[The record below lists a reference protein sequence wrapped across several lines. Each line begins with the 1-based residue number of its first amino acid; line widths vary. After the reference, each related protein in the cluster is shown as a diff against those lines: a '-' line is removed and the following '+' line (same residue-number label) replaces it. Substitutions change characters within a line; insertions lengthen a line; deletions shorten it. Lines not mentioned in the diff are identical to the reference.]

1 VILFFQLKSRFIDC
15 DFIGKSSIKRTEMLK
30 KYNRRDFIRQGI
42 LTGTLIPMAPYYT
55 LAAPLDPPTMG
66 DELNVSIFSKHLQF
80 LDYKDMSA
88 VVADMGFDGVELT
101 VRKRGHVLPENVV
114 DDLPKAISAIRE
126 SGIKAD
132 MIVTGIKE
140 LNSQTRTILET
151 AAGLGVKYYRMGY
164 LRYPETGS
172 IPEALEQFKRQMKE
186 LGEFNKSLGIQGCYQ
201 NHSGIHVGGNIW
213 EVSEILE
220 DTDKDS
226 MGAQYDIRHAVA
238 EGGRSWPNGIRL
250 LKDRITTIVIK
261 DFRWEKIDGKWQI
274 YNTPLGEGMV
284 DFTAY
289 FKILKEN
296 GIKVPVT
303 IHYEYDLYGVE
314 HGGTEVDESN
324 RKKVYEAMKKDLDL
338 VRQWWREA

>member
-1 VILFFQLKSRFIDC
+1 
-15 DFIGKSSIKRTEMLK
+15 MLK
-30 KYNRRDFIRQGI
+30 KYNRRDFIKHSI
-42 LTGTLIPMAPYYT
+42 LTSTLLPMAPYST
-55 LAAPLDPPTMG
+55 LAAPFEPRPIS
-66 DELNVSIFSKHLQF
+66 DELKVSIFSKHLQF
-80 LDYKDMSA
+80 LNYKDMSSA
-88 VVADMGFDGVELT
+88 VADMGFNGVELT
-101 VRKRGHVLPENVV
+101 VRDRGHVLPESVV
-114 DDLPKAISAIRE
+114 EDLPKAIYAIKE
-126 SGIKAD
+126 SGLKAD

-140 LNSQTRTILET
+140 LNAQTKTILET

-164 LRYPETGS
+164 LRYPKTGS
-172 IPEALEQFKRQMKE
+172 IPEALEQFNRQMKE
-186 LGEFNKSLGIQGCYQ
+186 LGALNKSLGIQGCYQ
-201 NHSGIHVGGNIW
+201 NHSGMHVGGNIW

-284 DFTAY
+284 DFRAY

-314 HGGTEVDESN
+314 HGSTEVDESD
-324 RKKVYEAMKKDLDL
+324 RKKVYEAMKKDLGL
-338 VRQWWREA
+338 VRQWWQET